1 MPIQTSTRP
10 DRETTSRVAVRGRLW
25 WGAGI
30 VAALVAVVVAWAV
43 FAGGDR
49 PAAGAPVEH
58 VTHVHGLAVA
68 AWAPHT
74 VLVATHHGLVSIED
88 SAWSYV
94 GDQRHDFMGFAAHP
108 TEPGV
113 LYGSGHPSLAS
124 DLANPTGLL
133 VSTDGGHTWQVRSLA
148 GQADFHALSVGA
160 SGAVIYG
167 WNVAGQAG
175 LLRSTDD
182 GHTWQT
188 QPAAA
193 LHAAEVVLALAAHPD
208 DPQVVWAATTD
219 GLLRSDDGGA
229 QWQPVRADAPV
240 TAVSFDPND
249 PGRMLAYVAP
259 PGGGLLASSDGGQS
273 WTATGWLLDSPD
285 DAVAHL
291 AIHPEDPDVVFA
303 AMFGRDV
310 HRSDNGGQT
319 WTPLARGGV
328 PEDD

>member
-1 MPIQTSTRP
+1 
-10 DRETTSRVAVRGRLW
+10 
-25 WGAGI
+25 
-30 VAALVAVVVAWAV
+30 V

-49 PAAGAPVEH
+49 QAAGAPVEH

-68 AWAPHT
+68 AWAPQT
-74 VLVATHHGLVSIED
+74 VLMATHHGLVSIED

-113 LYGSGHPSLAS
+113 LYTSGHPSLAS

-148 GQADFHALSVGA
+148 GQADSHALSVGA

-167 WNVAGQAG
+167 WNVEAGQVG

-193 LHAAEVVLALAAHPD
+193 LHAAEAVLALAAHSD
-208 DPQVVWAATTD
+208 DPQMVWAATTD

-229 QWQPVRADAPV
+229 QWQPAQADAPV
-240 TAVSFDPND
+240 TAVSFDPD
-249 PGRMLAYVAP
+249 GATRPGATWKVESRAT
-259 PGGGLLASSDGGQS
+259 GGLRRPWERPASHRRAGR
-273 WTATGWLLDSPD
+273 TATRGSGSR
-285 DAVAHL
+285 AEVA
-291 AIHPEDPDVVFA
+291 
-303 AMFGRDV
+303 
-310 HRSDNGGQT
+310 
-319 WTPLARGGV
+319 
-328 PEDD
+328 